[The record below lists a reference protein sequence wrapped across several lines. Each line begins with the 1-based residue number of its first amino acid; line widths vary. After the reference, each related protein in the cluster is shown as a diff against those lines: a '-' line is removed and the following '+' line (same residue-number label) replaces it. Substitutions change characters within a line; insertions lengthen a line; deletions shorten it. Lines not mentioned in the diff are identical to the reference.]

1 MLTCYLCNQE
11 TVITSYF
18 CNDCNY
24 IKRILQCYGR
34 EEIKNIITKVCIR
47 NKKQMDNKIDI
58 IKGKLE
64 KEEKKEEKKEVTKK
78 ECLGDSTYL
87 NPNQSVLDEL
97 KKKLSK

>member
-1 MLTCYLCNQE
+1 MLTCYLCNEE
-11 TVITSYF
+11 TCLTSYF
-18 CNDCNY
+18 CSDCNY

-34 EEIKNIITKVCIR
+34 DQIKEIITKVCIR

-64 KEEKKEEKKEVTKK
+64 KEEKKEESKK
-78 ECLGDSTYL
+78 ECLGDETYII
-87 NPNQSVLDEL
+87 PNESVLEEL

>member
-11 TVITSYF
+11 TCLTSYF
-18 CNDCNY
+18 CDDCNY

-34 EEIKNIITKVCIR
+34 EQIKEIITKVCIR

-64 KEEKKEEKKEVTKK
+64 KEESKKVSF
-78 ECLGDSTYL
+78 GDETYI
-87 NPNQSVLDEL
+87 NPNESVLEEL

>member
-1 MLTCYLCNQE
+1 MPFQCYLCNEE

-18 CNDCNY
+18 CDDCNY

-34 EEIKNIITKVCIR
+34 EQIKEIITKVCIR

-64 KEEKKEEKKEVTKK
+64 KEEKKEESKKVSF
-78 ECLGDSTYL
+78 GDETYI
-87 NPNQSVLDEL
+87 NPNESILEEL
-97 KKKLSK
+97 KKKISK